1 MNDLN
6 IVKIYGF
13 FFTDKDAEQ
22 VKESFKE
29 WAEENDL
36 FFNGGIMDH
45 ED

>member
-1 MNDLN
+1 MN

-13 FFTDKDAEQ
+13 FFTDLNAEL
-22 VKESFKE
+22 VEESFRE
-29 WAEENDL
+29 WVAENDL